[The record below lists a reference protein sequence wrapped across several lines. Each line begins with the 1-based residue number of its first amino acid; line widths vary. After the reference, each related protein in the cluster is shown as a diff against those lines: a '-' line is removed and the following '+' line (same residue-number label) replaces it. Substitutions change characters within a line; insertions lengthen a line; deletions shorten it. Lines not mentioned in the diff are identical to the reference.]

1 MVTIVHLTPLSNN
14 IVAIRVCKDLCL
26 DQLCLMWKKHVR
38 SRSEHVR
45 RPTCVRVR
53 VILIP
58 THTTEFQLRVQCFY
72 SNSTDTMA
80 ILIPIRFQHFNFN
93 SDSIDTILIPP
104 TFIFRFYF
112 QSRYG
117 DYSDSN

>member
-1 MVTIVHLTPLSNN
+1 
-14 IVAIRVCKDLCL
+14 
-26 DQLCLMWKKHVR
+26 
-38 SRSEHVR
+38 
-45 RPTCVRVR
+45 
-53 VILIP
+53 
-58 THTTEFQLRVQCFY
+58 
-72 SNSTDTMA
+72 MA